1 MACQVAWMRERE
13 ETMVLSF
20 DDLASHFDEQRGLP
34 VAALR
39 EWAAAVD
46 LFAAGRTLEIVEPG
60 IGTGRVTLPLAVSG
74 HRVTGVDVSE
84 AMLQACAHKADALRV
99 GDRVT
104 LLQGDA
110 TALPLPDHAFDLGVM
125 ASLLYLVPDWTEV
138 LDELHRVVKPGGS
151 VVHLVERSESGDELR
166 LWDIAWRSRVESA
179 GFQHASL
186 QPAPEVVQAEFLRRW
201 PDTRIEILASWEFG
215 QTVGEAMDGYGERL
229 RPLYA
234 EMGDDEWS
242 RIVGDFL
249 YWAGNQF
256 PDPETRL
263 AGQVVLEAM
272 ISRT

>member
-1 MACQVAWMRERE
+1 
-13 ETMVLSF
+13 MVLSF
-20 DDLASHFDEQRGLP
+20 DELASHFDDHRGLP

-60 IGTGRVTLPLAVSG
+60 IGTGRVTLPLAVAG

-104 LLQGDA
+104 LLQADA
-110 TALPLPDHAFDLGVM
+110 TALPLPDHAFDLGII

-151 VVHLVERSESGDELR
+151 IVHLVERTETGDELR
-166 LWDIAWRSRVESA
+166 LWDIAWRSRVEST
-179 GFQHASL
+179 GFRHASL
-186 QPAPEVVQAEFLRRW
+186 HPTPDEVQAEFLRRW
-201 PDTRIEILASWEFG
+201 PDTRIEILASWGFG
-215 QTVGEAMDGYGERL
+215 QTVGEAMTGYSERL

-234 EMGDDEWS
+234 EIGDGAWD

-249 YWAGNQF
+249 HWAGSQF
-256 PDPETRL
+256 PDPEMRL
-263 AGQVVLEAM
+263 GGQVVLEAL